1 MKVDIHIAKGSKL
14 VHIGYIETPVFDAD
28 RCWELCNWKHWLKTK
43 PQNLHADIYSCS
55 HGVCFTNPETNE
67 MWLAKSIGW
76 LVGNETKINKYIKE
90 NENEVIWI

>member
-1 MKVDIHIAKGSKL
+1 MKVDIHITKGSKL
-14 VHIGYIETPVFDAD
+14 AHIGYIEIPVFDAD

-43 PQNLHADIYSCS
+43 PQNLHADIYSCN

-76 LVGNETKINKYIKE
+76 FVGNEAKVNKYIKD